1 MGGTGNRFASTT
13 IAVSG
18 VAALVAALMS
28 IVYVSYPL
36 PRYEYW
42 LIRIF

>member
-18 VAALVAALMS
+18 VAALAAALMS
-28 IVYVSYPL
+28 TVYVSFLVPAYG
-36 PRYEYW
+36 YW
-42 LIRIF
+42 LIRTP